1 MGGGT
6 GQWRGTR
13 ARAGRRDARRMGAA
27 GRGAREEAAL
37 AYILVI
43 VASSRSSDTATQHNS
58 LRCSA
63 GRHRTKPRSSARQRQ
78 QRPAASAELD
88 SHSKRNGR
96 CENCFPNSLLQQRML
111 AHTMDRC
118 VLAVKHSFGCGTMRM
133 HWKLQ
138 SVRRTPTTSTATQG
152 CPAVSGTK
160 SKRASWSCC
169 VLRHQA

>member
-1 MGGGT
+1 MAGT

-43 VASSRSSDTATQHNS
+43 VASSRSSDTATQQNS

-63 GRHRTKPRSSARQRQ
+63 GHRTTPGSSARQRQ
-78 QRPAASAELD
+78 QRLGPHPRSWTHTQNATAGVKTVCCS
-88 SHSKRNGR
+88 RT
-96 CENCFPNSLLQQRML
+96 NCLML

-118 VLAVKHSFGCGTMRM
+118 ALAVEHPFDCGTMRV

-138 SVRRTPTTSTATQG
+138 SVRRTPTTSTATQE